1 MFPDPPKCSFASDN
15 AAGIHP
21 AVLDAIA
28 AANLGHALAY
38 GEDDWTRQV
47 EGEFNDLFGREVS
60 VLLTLNGTGTNILAL
75 ATMLQPGESVLCTD
89 WSHINDDEAAAPERV
104 LSTKLISTPSVDGKM
119 SVDSINARAEALGNI
134 HHAQPGILSITQ
146 ATEWGTTYSVDEIGE
161 LCEVA
166 HSYGMRVHLDG
177 ARIAN
182 AVAALGLGTEG
193 LRKMVV
199 ETGVDTMSFVGTKN
213 GLMAA
218 EAVIHLTPYPKLLG
232 QHLRKQVNQL
242 GSKMRFVAAQ
252 FLAALHD
259 DQWLAWASHANAMAQ
274 QLHRGA
280 SEILGDAAGPPPA
293 VNSMFPV
300 LPNEA
305 ATALRDWCF
314 FWDWNSVT
322 SQHRWMTSWDTTQ
335 ADVDRF
341 LEGVHLVMSSV
352 EHHN

>member
-60 VLLTLNGTGTNILAL
+60 VLLALNGTGTNILAL

-119 SVDSINARAEALGNI
+119 SVDSIHARAEALGNI

-182 AVAALGLGTEG
+182 AVAALGSGREG

-199 ETGVDTMSFVGTKN
+199 ETGVDTYVLRNEERADGCRGGYSSHALPETIG
-213 GLMAA
+213 AA
-218 EAVIHLTPYPKLLG
+218 PPQTG
-232 QHLRKQVNQL
+232 QSTGIKD
-242 GSKMRFVAAQ
+242 
-252 FLAALHD
+252 ALCRCPVSRRPHD

-274 QLHRGA
+274 QLHSGA
-280 SEILGDAAGPPPA
+280 
-293 VNSMFPV
+293 
-300 LPNEA
+300 
-305 ATALRDWCF
+305 
-314 FWDWNSVT
+314 
-322 SQHRWMTSWDTTQ
+322 
-335 ADVDRF
+335 
-341 LEGVHLVMSSV
+341 
-352 EHHN
+352 

>member
-1 MFPDPPKCSFASDN
+1 MFPDPPNCSFASDN

-28 AANLGHALAY
+28 SANRGHALAY

-47 EGEFNDLFGREVS
+47 EAEFNDLFDREVS

-75 ATMLQPGESVLCTD
+75 ATMLQSGESVLCTD

-119 SVDSINARAEALGNI
+119 SPDSIHARAEALGNI

-182 AVAALGLGTEG
+182 AVAALGVGREG

-199 ETGVDTMSFVGTKN
+199 DTGVDTMSFGGTKN

-218 EAVIHLTPYPKLLG
+218 EAVIHLTPYPKPLG

-259 DQWLAWASHANAMAQ
+259 DHWLTWASHANAMAQ
-274 QLHRGA
+274 QLHSGA
-280 SEILGDAAGPPPA
+280 CEILGDAAGPPPA

-305 ATALRDWCF
+305 AIALRDWCF

-322 SQHRWMTSWDTTQ
+322 SQHRWMTSWDTAQ

-341 LEGVHLVMSSV
+341 LEGVQLVMSSI
-352 EHHN
+352 EDHN